1 MQALV
6 SLPNQA
12 LTLIDCIFLK
22 IVSLLLHHFV
32 SVCAA
37 ARGRTIP
44 ATPLPVNTLVAIKYK
59 KQGKRLILKQSN
71 KQETLTRCYLTGS
84 AHTQNLAAQSKQAAL
99 KAACFNFQRFI
110 RLNQQVFG
118 ASRPKS

>member
-1 MQALV
+1 YSLLMQALV

-44 ATPLPVNTLVAIKYK
+44 ATLKPVNPFAKTKPNKLV
-59 KQGKRLILKQSN
+59 S
-71 KQETLTRCYLTGS
+71 
-84 AHTQNLAAQSKQAAL
+84 H
-99 KAACFNFQRFI
+99 
-110 RLNQQVFG
+110 
-118 ASRPKS
+118 